1 MVIFESVALLIVRGS
16 LKYLAENTTGL
27 VIPDPGSTIS
37 VSPLELPRV
46 HLQEPVGRRRLRGVL
61 QVAEVG
67 RRIRVDR
74 RLRDDERR
82 WRPRQEHDW
91 RRWRQQRGRLLQ
103 VHPKKQ
109 GEKILLAVTWKFSTS
124 GRCVIKISCRR
135 INCLLQINY
144 FFDLES

>member
-46 HLQEPVGRRRLRGVL
+46 HLQEPVGRRHLRGVL

-82 WRPRQEHDW
+82 
-91 RRWRQQRGRLLQ
+91 
-103 VHPKKQ
+103 
-109 GEKILLAVTWKFSTS
+109 
-124 GRCVIKISCRR
+124 
-135 INCLLQINY
+135 
-144 FFDLES
+144 